1 MRRAIFHFES
11 AQAPSILQ
19 WRIENKIK
27 DHIWQF
33 LVESFHVG
41 LEGPSSSVKEFVFVE
56 VSGKSIAKSKSL
68 SKSTV
73 SFEFGTGQPLGNL
86 NP

>member
-1 MRRAIFHFES
+1 MY
-11 AQAPSILQ
+11 ILQ

-27 DHIWQF
+27 DRIWQF
-33 LVESFHVG
+33 LVESFHVW
-41 LEGPSSSVKEFVFVE
+41 LEGPPSSVKEFVVVE
-56 VSGKSIAKSKSL
+56 VSGKSIANSKSL

-73 SFEFGTGQPLGNL
+73 SCEFGTGQPLGNL

>member
-1 MRRAIFHFES
+1 MCVEKFS
-11 AQAPSILQ
+11 TLKAPSIFQ